1 MAKKKRRVSEGVELI
16 EDEYEFT
23 PEEFDEREFIL
34 KDIYGTK
41 VLFIITIM
49 AFIVGILAAL
59 IYSWDSTYWFLG
71 MLLSFGTVLSMK
83 KILMAVGL
91 RVDLLESKSMIG
103 NYLIFLIFALGIC
116 IVFINAPFL

>member
-41 VLFIITIM
+41 VLFIVTIM

-59 IYSWDSTYWFLG
+59 IYSWDSSYWFLG

-91 RVDLLESKSMIG
+91 RVDLLDSKSMVG

-116 IVFINAPFL
+116 IVFINAPFM